1 MSIALLAGSLTA
13 CSNGEASE
21 PSKTVES
28 APLEKEY
35 VVNIKVETISPAAI
49 TDRLM
54 LPGETEAMHDVSLAA
69 EHEGVIEWVGVTEG
83 DVVKADEQLVRID
96 LTALDAVRDRARATL
111 AMKKQQL
118 ERRKKLYKGNV
129 LSREELDLAENEF
142 TVAETSVREAE
153 VDYLH
158 GIVST
163 PVAGVVNKVHVDPG
177 EFVSQGA
184 AIADI
189 VNVEQLKVTFNVPE
203 MDVRFLEKGQKAPVL
218 FDAYPG
224 KQWEGV
230 VDFVAWKA
238 DTATRTFPVRLIVDN
253 KDGKIRPGMIARA
266 NFVRR
271 SLADVVTIPLFSIID
286 KGGERIVFVEKDGVA
301 QARTVTLGVIE
312 RDRVQILDGLNV
324 GDNLIVAGQRE
335 VEDGMKVNV
344 R

>member
-1 MSIALLAGSLTA
+1 MSIALLAGSLAA

-21 PSKTVES
+21 PAETVES
-28 APLEKEY
+28 VPLEKEY
-35 VVNIKVETISPAAI
+35 VVNIKIETISPAAI

-83 DVVKADEQLVRID
+83 DVVIADEQLVRID
-96 LTALDAVRDRARATL
+96 LTALDAVRDRARASL

-153 VDYLH
+153 VNYLH

-177 EFVSQGA
+177 EFVSSGA

-189 VNVEQLKVTFNVPE
+189 V
-203 MDVRFLEKGQKAPVL
+203 
-218 FDAYPG
+218 
-224 KQWEGV
+224 
-230 VDFVAWKA
+230 
-238 DTATRTFPVRLIVDN
+238 
-253 KDGKIRPGMIARA
+253 
-266 NFVRR
+266 
-271 SLADVVTIPLFSIID
+271 
-286 KGGERIVFVEKDGVA
+286 ER
-301 QARTVTLGVIE
+301 
-312 RDRVQILDGLNV
+312 
-324 GDNLIVAGQRE
+324 
-335 VEDGMKVNV
+335 
-344 R
+344 